1 MYEVSS
7 SIIHQFN
14 FVNQQIITE
23 GLICATCILGFWNS
37 RGICSL
43 EEKIEEKKEKQ
54 AGSLNTTV
62 FMVGGLDR
70 HLWRK

>member
-7 SIIHQFN
+7 SVIHQFN

-23 GLICATCILGFWNS
+23 GLICATCIVGFWNS
-37 RGICSL
+37 RGVCSL
-43 EEKIEEKKEKQ
+43 EEKKEKQ
-54 AGSLNTTV
+54 AGSLNMIV
-62 FMVGGLDR
+62 FMVGGLAR